1 MDGDTKLT
9 LQHPAGLTSSIDLKR
24 CQKCL
29 PPQLKYDKVS
39 EFQGHRMFVKSD
51 ISNLSGHVSQGACM
65 GPVEQ
70 ETHTA
75 SLPLGWLGK
84 LALLIFVT

>member
-24 CQKCL
+24 CQECL
-29 PPQLKYDKVS
+29 PPQLKDDKVS
-39 EFQGHRMFVKSD
+39 EFQGHRLFVKSD
-51 ISNLSGHVSQGACM
+51 ISNLSGHVSQGARV
-65 GPVEQ
+65 GPIEQ

-75 SLPLGWLGK
+75 SLPLG
-84 LALLIFVT
+84 

>member
-24 CQKCL
+24 CQECP

-39 EFQGHRMFVKSD
+39 EFQGHRLFVKSD
-51 ISNLSGHVSQGACM
+51 TSNLSGHVSQEARM

-70 ETHTA
+70 ETRAA
-75 SLPLGWLGK
+75 SLPLG
-84 LALLIFVT
+84 